1 MGRRPKISTPCEP
14 YELIGQVPNVVFP
27 SGAIVDRVDGAGFAE
42 MDATVRIYYGAAD
55 TCVAMASATVRELLD
70 EARHA

>member
-1 MGRRPKISTPCEP
+1 M
-14 YELIGQVPNVVFP
+14 PNVVFP